1 MSKDSLFREFTL
13 ESKVQIEI
21 EKTWIGKIA
30 DLNELK
36 KAKEVQRIE
45 QWEIK
50 TKGALLRSDLIRIR
64 NYNDSHYEL
73 CIKKDLGEGNG
84 NLEKNVNVDKETF
97 EVFKKIAINGF
108 IRKRFIFPIDNRL
121 KWEIDVYHDK
131 DGNMIDWCKIDLE
144 LPKKD
149 MEIRSP
155 FPIKL
160 TEVFLRKDATPE
172 QAEFVNIELFQK
184 RFSIWNEDSILPI
197 EDGSSGG
204 MK

>member
-1 MSKDSLFREFTL
+1 MNNLFKEFTM
-13 ESKVQIEI
+13 ESKAQVEI
-21 EKTWIGKIA
+21 EKTWIGKIV

-50 TKGALLRSDLIRIR
+50 TKGSLLRSNLIRIR
-64 NYNDSHYEL
+64 NYNDSKYEL

-84 NLEKNVNVDKETF
+84 SLEKNVNVDKETF
-97 EVFKKIAINGF
+97 EIFKKIAINGF
-108 IRKRFIFPIDNRL
+108 IRKRFIFPIDDRL
-121 KWEIDVYHDK
+121 KWEIDVYHDSH
-131 DGNMIDWCKIDLE
+131 GNMIDWCKIDLE
-144 LPKKD
+144 LPKMD
-149 MEIRSP
+149 MEVRSP

-160 TEVFLRKDATPE
+160 TEVFLRTDATPE
-172 QAEFVNIELFQK
+172 QDEFVNIELFQK